1 MIRVEKHHIKPDCPF
16 FAEAD
21 DLCFRSKNLY
31 NLALYEQRQRFFEV
45 GTVFSYEQL
54 DVRLKTSDAYR
65 GLPAKVSQQVL
76 KQVCQDW
83 TSYFAAA
90 AEYARDRDKFLAEPK
105 IPKYKP
111 KATGRNVVV
120 YTIQAVS
127 RKALKRGV
135 IHPSQTTLSV
145 PTRIP
150 RTHIQQVRLVPKLNS
165 YVLEVVYELPDV
177 KENTS
182 SNRIVGIDLGIEN
195 LATIASN
202 CPELK
207 PVLVNGRPV
216 KGLNARYN
224 QHKARLQSQL
234 PKDQATSTQI
244 KILTARRN
252 RRIENALHQSSRM
265 IVNLCLQYR
274 IDTVV
279 IGKNDL
285 WKQNV
290 TLGSVVNQ
298 QFTAIPHARLIEL
311 LTYKCQSVGIKVVT
325 IEESYTSKCSFL
337 DGEAVEK
344 QARYAGKR
352 IHRGL
357 FRTGRGLL
365 LNADVNAAL
374 NLINKAVPDAFG
386 PGPEAGGHG
395 MADWVVN
402 PVRVTPFGKAVSGT
416 SKREAT
422 CEHQLYGSVSQ
433 ARPPVPILGLGTRVC
448 QI

>member
-1 MIRVEKHHIKPDCPF
+1 MIRVAKHHIKPDSPLF
-16 FAEAD
+16 TKAD

-31 NLALYEQRQRFFEV
+31 NLALYEQRQRFFE
-45 GTVFSYEQL
+45 GGAVFSYEQL

-83 TSYFAAA
+83 TNYFAAT

-111 KATGRNVVV
+111 KATGRNVVI

-127 RKALKRGV
+127 RKALKQGE
-135 IHPSQTTLSV
+135 IHPSKTNFSF

-150 RTHIQQVRLVPKLNS
+150 RNHIQQVRLVPKLNS

-177 KENTS
+177 KEIAS
-182 SNRIVGIDLGIEN
+182 SKRIVGIDLGIEN

-216 KGLNARYN
+216 KSLNAHYN

-234 PKDQATSTQI
+234 PKDQSTSNQI
-244 KILTARRN
+244 KILTAKRN

-265 IVNLCLQYR
+265 IVNLCLQNR

-290 TLGSVVNQ
+290 NLGSVVNQ
-298 QFTAIPHARLIEL
+298 QFTAIPHARLIEI

-344 QARYAGKR
+344 QAKYAGKR

-374 NLINKAVPDAFG
+374 NLIKKAVPDAFG
-386 PGPEAGGHG
+386 PGPEAQGHG

-402 PVRVTPFGKAVSGT
+402 PVQVTRLEK
-416 SKREAT
+416 
-422 CEHQLYGSVSQ
+422 
-433 ARPPVPILGLGTRVC
+433 
-448 QI
+448 